1 MIRTRL
7 RNKFLKNRTE
17 ENRKLYTQ
25 KRNHFILL
33 LRKIKRGL
41 YENINEKDVIHNK
54 TFWKT
59 VKTILSGKT
68 MTQNKITLIEKNFGL
83 AIEKKV
89 AENLNT
95 FSMKL

>member
-1 MIRTRL
+1 MTRTRL

-33 LRKIKRGL
+33 LRKIKRGF
-41 YENINEKDVIHNK
+41 YENVNEKDK

-59 VKTILSGKT
+59 VKTILSDKT
-68 MTQNKITLIEKNFGL
+68 MTQNKITLIEKNFGI
-83 AIEKKV
+83 AIEKK
-89 AENLNT
+89 
-95 FSMKL
+95 